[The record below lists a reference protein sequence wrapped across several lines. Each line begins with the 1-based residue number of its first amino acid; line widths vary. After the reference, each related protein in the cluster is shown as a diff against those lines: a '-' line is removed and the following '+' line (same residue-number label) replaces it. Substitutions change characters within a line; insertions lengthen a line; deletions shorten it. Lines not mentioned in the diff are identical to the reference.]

1 MAQQQNLRNTAKVQ
15 PTSKP
20 EFSLL
25 SLVRML
31 WKHKLF
37 IVAVW
42 SVVTLA
48 CVTVV
53 WKLPAIY
60 SAEAVVLVDAQKIP
74 DRYVTSSVNTEVQD
88 RLATI
93 TQEILSGPRL
103 MRIADD
109 FGLYQQER
117 KSMVQEDLILL
128 MRSHVAVK
136 VDHSW
141 TGGKAGAFRVGFE
154 GPDPVVVAQ
163 VANRIAYLYVEENLR
178 SRESQAQ
185 GTSEFIDTQAQEAK
199 RKLDEMESALTQYK
213 LRFNGELPQQENAI
227 VQNLVRLQADLQNL
241 RAAADRDEGSEEV
254 IKNSLDLA
262 EATLTTIEK
271 TGDPTRALALVNRLN
286 PAAPQ
291 PQAAGPG
298 PRQERPSDTLEAE
311 LKTVLGRYG
320 ERHPEVR
327 RLRSEIEHA
336 KQLEKEQDEAAL
348 AASRAATPPAPVS
361 DQKLEPDDQ
370 TVAVDGP
377 TAAMQLAVG
386 QARERV
392 ANLKAQLV
400 TLQREVSSNRVQQQ
414 SVQKEIV
421 RVQARQDQ
429 LPVREQDL
437 IRLTRD
443 YEITKTNYK
452 DLLDKKMSA
461 EMATDMERRQKSER
475 FEIIDPARIA
485 EKPFKPNRPLFAG
498 IGSLIGL
505 FLALAL
511 PLMKELH
518 KGQFLGEWE
527 LPKGVPVLG
536 QFPFL
541 VLPARKRSTW
551 PKRLLVSFATSA
563 FLSLLLVGAYFL
575 TGHKV

>member
-1 MAQQQNLRNTAKVQ
+1 MAQQQTFRNTAKVQ

-117 KSMVQEDLILL
+117 KTMVQEDLILL

-163 VANRIAYLYVEENLR
+163 VANRIAYLYVEENVR

-213 LRFNGELPQQENAI
+213 LRFNGELPEQENAI
-227 VQNLVRLQADLQNL
+227 GQNLVRLQAELQNL
-241 RAAADRDEGSEEV
+241 RAAADRDESSEEV
-254 IKNSLDLA
+254 VKSSLDLA
-262 EATLTTIEK
+262 QATLTTIEK
-271 TGDPTRALALVNRLN
+271 TGDPVRALALVNRLN
-286 PAAPQ
+286 PAT
-291 PQAAGPG
+291 PQAQAAPAT
-298 PRQERPSDTLEAE
+298 RQDRPSDALEAE
-311 LKTVLGRYG
+311 LKTVLGKYG

-327 RLRSEIEHA
+327 RLRGEIEHA
-336 KQLEKEQDEAAL
+336 KQLEKEQDEATL
-348 AASRAATPPAPVS
+348 AAKRAAPQITPAPVQ
-361 DQKLEPDDQ
+361 DKPVENADAA
-370 TVAVDGP
+370 VVDGP
-377 TAAMQLAVG
+377 SAAMQLAVG

-392 ANLKAQLV
+392 TNLKVQLAS
-400 TLQREVSSNRVQQQ
+400 LEKGLASNRVQQQ
-414 SVQKEIV
+414 NVQKDIV
-421 RVQARQDQ
+421 RLQARQDQ

-437 IRLTRD
+437 IRLSRD
-443 YEITKTNYK
+443 YEITKSNYK

-511 PLMKELH
+511 PLVKELH

-541 VLPARKRSTW
+541 VIPARKRSTW